1 MPNSDLTAMTST
13 SLKTKSPIDSGID
26 WILRLIPAFI
36 IGRAALMKFL
46 GGAQVSKVFELLDM
60 EPNGRILIA
69 IIEAI
74 CVILLLSSR
83 LSAWGA
89 ILCIGVM
96 VGAVI
101 AHASVLGFEG
111 TAGKLF
117 MMAVVSTISS
127 TVLLYRL
134 RHEVPFIR
142 DMFNA

>member
-1 MPNSDLTAMTST
+1 MPNPDLTTMTST
-13 SLKTKSPIDSGID
+13 SPEIKSPIDSGID

-96 VGAVI
+96 AGAVI